1 MERKKCI
8 CLCTQT
14 DVPVKLNILKG
25 RRSTSEFVDCDTGA
39 CIGNHRWD
47 ILRCICAIY
56 PDSTALQLTIASV
69 SSFLSLEDERSV
81 ITARSTGSRGDKKM
95 YQTVA
100 RKFEDLRKKLA
111 SKREQLRSQIYYTSN
126 AYESM
131 QHILA
136 RVQGTSW
143 LIAMPANICLL
154 SHFLV
159 ARSVQCRPALL
170 CT

>member
-81 ITARSTGSRGDKKM
+81 ITAMSPGRRGDKKNVPDCC
-95 YQTVA
+95 QEIRGLEEEV
-100 RKFEDLRKKLA
+100 
-111 SKREQLRSQIYYTSN
+111 SQQ
-126 AYESM
+126 A
-131 QHILA
+131 
-136 RVQGTSW
+136 
-143 LIAMPANICLL
+143 
-154 SHFLV
+154 
-159 ARSVQCRPALL
+159 
-170 CT
+170 